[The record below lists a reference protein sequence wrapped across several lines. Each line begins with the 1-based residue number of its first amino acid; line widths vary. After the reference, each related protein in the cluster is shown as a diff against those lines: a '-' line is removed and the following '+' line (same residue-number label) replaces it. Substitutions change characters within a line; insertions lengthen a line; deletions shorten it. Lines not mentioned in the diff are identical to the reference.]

1 MPKVALAIPCY
12 VAATRP
18 SDGRAAAAVLRA
30 LGDEVSVLDGRCCG
44 QPAFTS
50 GFREESRRVGTELLR
65 AAQPFDA
72 IVMPSSSCVSMVH
85 HYLAPMFEGTRRT
98 GAERIGERF
107 HEFASYVAGHPAI
120 DSLPLRL
127 PGTVA
132 YHDACHARR
141 ELRITGDVLGVLA
154 RVDGLEVRRLEFE
167 GECCGFG
174 GVFSA
179 KLPEVSA
186 GMRQAKLDDVRAT
199 GAQVVVSTDLSCLGH
214 LEAGAIAGGQPLETW
229 TLAELLSRALQ
240 PSTGEAEDA

>member
-12 VAATRP
+12 VSATRP
-18 SDGRAAAAVLRA
+18 ADARAAAAVLRA
-30 LGDEVSVLDGRCCG
+30 LGDEVTILEGRCCG

-50 GFREESRRVGTELLR
+50 GFRDESRQVGTELLR
-65 AAQPFDA
+65 AGQPFEA

-98 GAERIGERF
+98 GAARIGDRF
-107 HEFASYVAGHPAI
+107 HEFASYVEAHPAVG
-120 DSLPLRL
+120 SLNLRL

-141 ELRITGDVLGVLA
+141 ELKITSDVLALLG
-154 RVDGLEVRRLEFE
+154 RVRDLEVRRLEFE
-167 GECCGFG
+167 AECCGFG

-186 GMRQAKLDDVRAT
+186 AMRQAKLDDVIAT
-199 GAQVVVSTDLSCLGH
+199 GARILVSTDLSCLGH
-214 LEAGAIAGGQPLETW
+214 LEAGAIASGVAFETW
-229 TLAELLSRALQ
+229 TVAELLERALQ
-240 PSTGEAEDA
+240 PVAPEDHDA